1 MRHTRAEVIE
11 RTIRE
16 FDALDALLI
25 SLTPADWARPLERSE
40 TDDPWTVKD
49 AVAHIVHWKADT
61 ARRARRGPR
70 PVEERGLDTAAG
82 NHLVYVRWRDRSP
95 QAVLEWHRAVQVDVI
110 EALRAAPDAWFSGR
124 EHAADWP
131 YDLVGHSTSHRLRDI
146 GRTLRG

>member
-1 MRHTRAEVIE
+1 MRHTRAGVTE
-11 RTIRE
+11 RTISE
-16 FDALDALLI
+16 FELLDALLAG
-25 SLTPADWARPLERSE
+25 LTWADWARPLARSE

-49 AVAHIVHWKADT
+49 AVAHIVHWRADT
-61 ARRARRGPR
+61 ARRARHGPR

-82 NHLVYVRWRDRSP
+82 NHLVYLRWRDRSP
-95 QAVLEWHRAVQVDVI
+95 QAVLDWHRAVQADVL

-124 EHAADWP
+124 EHAAEWP